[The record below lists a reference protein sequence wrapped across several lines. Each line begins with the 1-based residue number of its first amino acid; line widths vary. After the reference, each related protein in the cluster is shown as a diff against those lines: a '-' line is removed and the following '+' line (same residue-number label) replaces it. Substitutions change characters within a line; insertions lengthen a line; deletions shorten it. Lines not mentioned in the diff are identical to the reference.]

1 MAQELKVF
9 PFATTAEGWVFTSLD
24 SATGIYSSGDAALE
38 IDNAGRNAKDVTSYW
53 EWSGTFED
61 LGVPSGS
68 TITGYSSSALDYKCT
83 VFNTVTTLT
92 SGPYTIN
99 DGTLRTLV
107 AGASITATDTV
118 FTTASQGAA
127 VTGLSLAST
136 TSVTLRVACDSDCG
150 NNASAQSTILL
161 DDITVGI
168 DYTGGAGAADTL
180 LATLQDPGRSI
191 GPDRANRLGGELQ

>member
-9 PFATTAEGWVFTSLD
+9 SFATTAESWAFTSLD
-24 SATGIYSSGDAALE
+24 SGTGVYSSGDAALE
-38 IDNAGRNAKDVTSYW
+38 IDNAGRNANDVTSYW

-61 LGVPSGS
+61 LGVPTSS
-68 TITGYSSSALDYKCT
+68 TINGYSSSALDYKCT
-83 VFNTVTTLT
+83 VFTVVDALT

-118 FTTASQGAA
+118 FTTASQGSA
-127 VTGLSLAST
+127 VTGLSLASA
-136 TSVTLRVACDSDCG
+136 TSITLRVTCDSDCG

-161 DDITVGI
+161 DDITIGI
-168 DYTGGAGAADTL
+168 DYTAGGGFSPSWALASKRSGLIGA
-180 LATLQDPGRSI
+180 I
-191 GPDRANRLGGELQ
+191 